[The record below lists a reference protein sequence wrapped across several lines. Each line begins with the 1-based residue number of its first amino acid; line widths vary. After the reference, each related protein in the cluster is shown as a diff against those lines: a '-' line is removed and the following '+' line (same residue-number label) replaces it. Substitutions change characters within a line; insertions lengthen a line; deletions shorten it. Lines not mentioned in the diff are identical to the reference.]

1 MNLIPVIPPPRELGG
16 NVIEFLQRLEGACC
30 IHIPGNDS
38 SRCRFMVTLQHGNE
52 PSGSYATFQMLR
64 EQWQPVC
71 DIYIVIMNV
80 KAALTEPVFSHRQ
93 LPGRR
98 DLNRCYKAPFDDDEG
113 QLAKAL
119 LALIAEK
126 QPEALIDIHN
136 TSGVGPAFGVAVHL
150 DSKHDALVSCFT
162 ERLIITDIRIGALME
177 LSEQD
182 VATVTVE
189 CGGAQAVESHHLAA
203 AGLRNYISKD
213 ALFNLN
219 DAPWPIE
226 ILHNPVR
233 LELSPALDFVYGDP
247 LQENAELVIRS
258 DIEHF
263 NFGVTTPDT
272 VLGWIDNNNL
282 QKLFIRSSAGIEPLG
297 EWFHVDNGELRPVR
311 PLKLFMITSQAA
323 IARSDC
329 LLYAVRCREPD
340 NKS

>member
-1 MNLIPVIPPPRELGG
+1 MSLVPVISPPLDPGA
-16 NVIEFLQRLEGACC
+16 NVIEFLERLGGPCC
-30 IHIPGNDS
+30 IHIPGDDS
-38 SRCRFMVTLQHGNE
+38 SRCRFVVTLQHGNE
-52 PSGSYATFQMLR
+52 PSGTYATYQLLK
-64 EQWQPVC
+64 EQWRPVC
-71 DIYIVIMNV
+71 DIYIAIMNV
-80 KAALTEPVFSHRQ
+80 KAALTEPVFSNRQ
-93 LPGRR
+93 LPERR
-98 DLNRCYKAPFDDDEG
+98 DLNRCYKAPFDDEEG
-113 QLAKAL
+113 QLAKEL

-136 TSGVGPAFGVAVHL
+136 TSGMGPAFGVAVHL

-182 VATVTVE
+182 VPTVTVE

-203 AGLRNYISKD
+203 AGLHNYISKQD
-213 ALFNLN
+213 LFNLN

-226 ILHNPVR
+226 ILHNPIR
-233 LELSPALDFVYGDP
+233 LELSATLDFLYGDP
-247 LQENAELVIRS
+247 LRDNAELIIRS

-282 QKLFIRSSAGIEPLG
+282 QKLIIRSSAGNEPLA
-297 EWFHVDNGELRPVR
+297 EWFHVINGELRPVR
-311 PLKLFMITSQAA
+311 PLKLFMITSQSA

-329 LLYAVRCREPD
+329 LLYAVRCREP
-340 NKS
+340 NGKS